1 MCRMLFSLFVIWFL
15 PGCTQQS
22 GTSSFLPSAE
32 AHRSCDT
39 ELGPDGSVEVTSV
52 GGLDYYSSGLQSE
65 WSVGLVHLFGPPANE
80 ANIIVL
86 NLEGGPGGDP
96 RAANVKKR
104 LDRLFSSAPQ
114 MPAVFGVSYSGSS
127 DQPYREKLAQ
137 FGLKALECDSI
148 LLSKLVEALKHEHQ
162 SEIVVM
168 ANSYSGLLAM
178 RAFRNDGVDKLILF
192 APWVNYID
200 SKSVRDLGFSVILD
214 GELLDVRDSAF
225 RREYK
230 NFFQT
235 YFRIDE
241 DVASDEGREWM
252 KQVREEFGRSEKL
265 ASVLVIQGE
274 FENRYDLD
282 VATSYFEEIGVGC
295 NHILPKMLHEG
306 VAGNRVA
313 SELVRDFLWGNG
325 CAS

>member
-1 MCRMLFSLFVIWFL
+1 MCRLLFALIVIWML
-15 PGCTQQS
+15 PGCSQQS
-22 GTSSFLPSAE
+22 GASSFFPVAE
-32 AHRSCDT
+32 VRYSCDA
-39 ELGPDGSVEVTSV
+39 EVGPVGSVEVTSAD
-52 GGLDYYSSGLQSE
+52 GLDYYVSGLQSE

-80 ANIIVL
+80 ASKIVL

-96 RAANVKKR
+96 RADSVKKR

-137 FGLKALECDSI
+137 FGLKALECDSV
-148 LLSKLVEALKHEHQ
+148 LLSKLVETLKQEHK

-178 RAFRNDGVDKLILF
+178 RVFRKGDVDKLILF

-200 SKSVRDLGFSVILD
+200 SKRVRDLGFSVIL
-214 GELLDVRDSAF
+214 GGQLLDVRNSAF
-225 RREYK
+225 QREYK
-230 NFFQT
+230 HFFQT

-241 DVASDEGREWM
+241 DVAWDEGREWM
-252 KQVREEFGRSEKL
+252 KQVREEFERSEKL
-265 ASVLVIQGE
+265 ASVLVIHGE
-274 FENRYDLD
+274 FENRYDLH
-282 VATSYFEEIGVGC
+282 VAKSYFEEIGVGC
-295 NHILPKMLHEG
+295 SHILPKTLHEG

-313 SELVRDFLWGNG
+313 FELVSDFLWGDG